1 MKSIVIVNLSI
12 LFLIAC
18 STVSLPEPLGPSSPV
33 VFVATSP
40 CDYASRSLLK
50 IPETADCEL
59 IKWRLTLSYD
69 PGTLAPTT
77 YELNYTYGLPIP
89 GTLEFTHT
97 RTKVERKG
105 RWTTVRGKK
114 ADPAA
119 TVYRLDA
126 DKPQES
132 LSFQKLD
139 DYLIHFLDRDEGLMV
154 GSAGWSYTLNRV
166 GNYGRQTP
174 PTRPVS
180 IATVK
185 SSAPT
190 PSGSAATAGAVA
202 AVAFVGRSPCREAA
216 IQLHKTVEADC
227 IKAKWDLTLYR
238 NPSTL
243 APTTFKLNGTFF
255 RERIREGKWTIV
267 RGAKVNP
274 DAVVYQ
280 LDPDKPQESL
290 TFLRAGDNILFFL
303 DKERNLLVGNENFS
317 YTLNRADKVLAR

>member
-1 MKSIVIVNLSI
+1 MKGIVIVNLSI

-18 STVSLPEPLGPSSPV
+18 STVSQPEPIGPSTST
-33 VFVATSP
+33 VFAATSP
-40 CDYASRSLLK
+40 CDHASRSLLK

-77 YELNYTYGLPIP
+77 YELNYSYGLPKQ
-89 GTLEFTHT
+89 GTTEFSHV

-105 RWTTVRGKK
+105 SWTTVRGTKTDSD
-114 ADPAA
+114 AI
-119 TVYRLDA
+119 VYRLDA
-126 DKPQES
+126 DKPQEA
-132 LSFQKLD
+132 LSFLKLD

-166 GNYGRQTP
+166 GDVGRQTQQ
-174 PTRPVS
+174 TRPAS

-190 PSGSAATAGAVA
+190 PSAPPVTADAVV
-202 AVAFVGRSPCREAA
+202 AVAFVGRSPCRDAA
-216 IQLHKTVEADC
+216 IQLNKAVEADC
-227 IKAKWDLTLYR
+227 VKVKWDLTLYR
-238 NPSTL
+238 NPNTRT
-243 APTTFKLNGTFF
+243 PTTYKLKGTFF

-267 RGAKVNP
+267 RGTNVNP

-290 TFLRAGDNILFFL
+290 SFLKAADNVLFFL

-317 YTLNRADKVLAR
+317 YTLNKADKVLER